1 MRRGV
6 LCATLSSVA
15 LLSCAM
21 PAQAVQQA
29 FLVQNSGWMEPFY
42 ADPASQFKPLVAAV
56 ANAATRPGDR
66 VHLLAF
72 SQTSG
77 ANVSPRLLGTST
89 GSGAVAGSLQSLT
102 LARKAGNV
110 LADTD
115 FREAVTKVISETFQS
130 RPGIVWIFTNNKNS
144 PGNDHAT
151 AARNRDFYKL
161 LHLEP
166 SITRTVVFPLR
177 MPVQGKLFNAKGL
190 MVYGLAYG
198 KEAGDELNRMVAEGR
213 LSKILTRPPA
223 RLKPVD
229 QEGVRIVPESVL
241 NTPNVVASLG
251 SDKRTLVLDVAAD
264 KLVPEV
270 RLKASL
276 QNLFYP
282 YVIAN
287 AEVEGQL
294 RTATGTTALTVT
306 PAAVAGLA
314 PGANQPIEVR
324 FTLPLA
330 EVPSAWSSQAI
341 AAMGKQVLMPMSVS
355 LGLRNQRLAVPDT
368 FKAEM
373 DELFPG
379 DPLSEVFV
387 PPASVRS
394 SSANVPV
401 LVRLQYPLAPVL
413 TIIGAVLALLVALAV
428 FGLMATKTT
437 RYPISVNGVRRNVVL
452 KPFKSLS
459 IQTDNGEI
467 AGVIKRGF
475 GRPEVTSVQPGHTLS
490 VTQ

>member
-1 MRRGV
+1 MRLSTWYANAASV
-6 LCATLSSVA
+6 ILLLCALP
-15 LLSCAM
+15 AM
-21 PAQAVQQA
+21 AVQQA

-42 ADPASQFKPLVAAV
+42 ADPASQFKPLIAAV
-56 ANAATRPGDR
+56 ANASAGPADQ
-66 VHLLAF
+66 VHVLAF

-77 ANVSPRLLGTST
+77 ANVSPRLLGA
-89 GSGAVAGSLQSLT
+89 GIGPGAVAGALEPLA

-115 FREAVTKVISETFQS
+115 FREAVTKVIGETFQS
-130 RPGIVWIFTNNKNS
+130 RPGIIWIFTNNKNS
-144 PGNDHAT
+144 PGNDPAT
-151 AARNRDFYKL
+151 AARNRDFYRL

-177 MPVQGKLFNAKGL
+177 MPVQGKLFAAKGL

-198 KEAGDELNRMVAEGR
+198 KEAGDALNRMVADGR
-213 LSKILTRPPA
+213 LSRVLTRPPA

-241 NTPNVVASLG
+241 NTPNVTASLG

-282 YVIAN
+282 YLIAN
-287 AEVEGQL
+287 AEVDGQL
-294 RTATGTTALTVT
+294 RTGAGASALTVT
-306 PAAVAGLA
+306 PAAVTDLP
-314 PGANQPIEVR
+314 PGASQAIEVR
-324 FTLPLA
+324 FMLPLA

-341 AAMGKQVLMPMSVS
+341 AAMGKQVIMPMSVS
-355 LGLRNQRLAVPDT
+355 LGLRNQRLALPDT
-368 FKAEM
+368 FTSEM

-387 PPASVRS
+387 PPESVRS
-394 SSANVPV
+394 STATVPLLVRVQYPLTPV
-401 LVRLQYPLAPVL
+401 LVLVA
-413 TIIGAVLALLVALAV
+413 AVLAILLALAALV
-428 FGLMATKTT
+428 LLAAKST
-437 RYPISVNGVRRNVVL
+437 RYAIVVDGVRRHVVL

-459 IQTDNGEI
+459 IQTDE
-467 AGVIKRGF
+467 GVAVGAIRRGV
-475 GRPEVTSVQPGHTLS
+475 GRPQVISVQPGHTLT